1 MGPFVAVSEGHL
13 FAALLILAK
22 PRPAYN
28 YIEIN
33 VHDSLPVRM

>member
-1 MGPFVAVSEGHL
+1 MSQWVHL
-13 FAALLILAK
+13 LLYLKAALLILAK

-33 VHDSLPVRM
+33 MCDNLPVRM